1 MFEKFQAPGFFL
13 AKNGVLSAFANS
25 RTSGLVLD
33 CGAVHTTA
41 IPIHDGYV
49 LHKAVAQSPIG
60 GEFIMNQCRHLL
72 EEQLN
77 IELVP
82 YYMIKS
88 KEAVKANE
96 PAKYTKRPDLRNLT
110 ESYRKFMLRDTL
122 LDFSTHVLQVS
133 DSSYNE
139 RYSLLLA
146 DTMHSF
152 PP

>member
-1 MFEKFQAPGFFL
+1 MG
-13 AKNGVLSAFANS
+13 KNGVLSAFANS

-49 LHKAVAQSPIG
+49 LHKAVAQSSLG
-60 GEFIMNQCRHLL
+60 GEFIMNQCRALL
-72 EEQLN
+72 DEQLG

-82 YYMIKS
+82 YYVVKS

-96 PAKYTKRPDLRNLT
+96 PAKYTKRADLHSLT
-110 ESYRKFMLRDTL
+110 DSYRKFMLRDTL

-133 DSSYNE
+133 DTSYNE
-139 RYSLLLA
+139 RYSARVLCL
-146 DTMHSF
+146 
-152 PP
+152 